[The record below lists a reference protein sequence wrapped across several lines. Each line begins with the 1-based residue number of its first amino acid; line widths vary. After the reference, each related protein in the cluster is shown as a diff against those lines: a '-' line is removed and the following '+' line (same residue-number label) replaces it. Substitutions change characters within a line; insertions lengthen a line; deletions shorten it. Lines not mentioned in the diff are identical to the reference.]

1 MRIRF
6 SAVVLAACIP
16 VAVFAQKKSIV
27 PADPGD
33 ASATAASGRSAPPTP
48 TARDLSDMNPAALL
62 VNKHKKLSLPDSVV
76 TKLKAV
82 EKQISER
89 NAKFLTQ
96 YDSVHKWTLPLV
108 AASSS
113 ANGPGFKDADQT
125 AAAPTISPAEQAKM
139 QSSLRD
145 LRGLMADFRERRKT
159 DDADALAVIPEAQK
173 KGAADL
179 LDQQD
184 DALDKLLSGRP

>member
-1 MRIRF
+1 MRTRF
-6 SAVVLAACIP
+6 PAVVLAACIP
-16 VAVFAQKKSIV
+16 VAVFAQKRSVV

-33 ASATAASGRSAPPTP
+33 APATASSGRSAPPTP

-62 VNKHKKLSLPDSVV
+62 VSKHKKLSLPDSVV

-108 AASSS
+108 AGSSS
-113 ANGPGFKDADQT
+113 ANGPGFRDADQT